1 MFSWD
6 DPKDRA
12 KIVRLTADLRSV
24 QVELLSALVAAGRLR
39 LHYSTEEIARFGEQ
53 QVLQKAIDA
62 ARELED
68 YFSAIAQRMSSL
80 PDGREAAR
88 E

>member
-12 KIVRLTADLRSV
+12 KIIRLAADLRNA
-24 QVELLSALVAAGRLR
+24 QVELLSAMCATDRLR
-39 LHYSTEEIARFGEQ
+39 LHYSTEEIARFGEKHI
-53 QVLQKAIDA
+53 LQKA
-62 ARELED
+62 
-68 YFSAIAQRMSSL
+68 FSAANALCSYFAGIAKKM
-80 PDGREAAR
+80 EAAASGSDLP